1 MWGGVGL
8 SQGCRVRRSTV
19 AAAGLMGNL
28 WGIYGKFGY
37 FVYFCKRIQNEL

>member
-1 MWGGVGL
+1 MPIY
-8 SQGCRVRRSTV
+8 RVSWKNDNNA